1 MPISQTFP
9 TQLPITAV
17 AQMDALGGEPLLGS
31 GFETEEPEAD
41 FPNSDLYTQ
50 ES

>member
-9 TQLPITAV
+9 TPLPIAAM
-17 AQMDALGGEPLLGS
+17 AQMDAIGGEPLLES

-41 FPNSDLYTQ
+41 FLDFDPNTQ
-50 ES
+50 E